1 VTKKKSGE
9 SVAAAKA
16 AEIERL
22 TSLRDHPDSGPALR
36 RIRAAGG
43 LAGFGVA
50 VLIGLEQ
57 GAPFATMILRAL
69 EVGLASQVVAWA
81 GGVLVW
87 KRLLIAQAGAVAR
100 SRRLKAAQAAQSGPI
115 GARVE

>member
-1 VTKKKSGE
+1 MKKKTSE
-9 SVAAAKA
+9 SAAAA
-16 AEIERL
+16 AVEEIERL
-22 TSLRDHPDSGPALR
+22 TSLRAHPNSGPALR

-57 GAPFATMILRAL
+57 SSPFATTILRAL

-100 SRRLKAAQAAQSGPI
+100 SRRHKAAQAGQTGPI

>member
-1 VTKKKSGE
+1 MKKTSGE
-9 SVAAAKA
+9 TKAAAAAKL
-16 AEIERL
+16 EPL
-22 TSLRDHPDSGPALR
+22 TSLRSHPNSGPAIR

-50 VLIGLEQ
+50 ALIGIEQ
-57 GAPFATMILRAL
+57 SSPFATMILRAL
-69 EVGLASQVVAWA
+69 EVGLASQTVAWA

-100 SRRLKAAQAAQSGPI
+100 SRRHKAAQIASAGPT

>member
-1 VTKKKSGE
+1 MKKKSGE
-9 SVAAAKA
+9 SAADKA

-22 TSLRDHPDSGPALR
+22 TSLREHPHSGPALR

-43 LAGFGVA
+43 LAGFGIA
-50 VLIGLEQ
+50 ALIGLEQ
-57 GAPFATMILRAL
+57 SSPFATTMLRAL

-100 SRRLKAAQAAQSGPI
+100 SRRLKAAQMASAGPN